1 MLICGIKVTHDG
13 GVAVIDG
20 NRLLFSIEVEKLGN
34 GQRYGYLGDLARVA
48 EILAAEG
55 VDVRD
60 VDRFVVDG
68 WLEDGSAE
76 HALIRTQRNG
86 SPATLTVAPY
96 QDRPGTRD
104 PLWRYTF
111 ADHDF
116 TPRAPGYASYHH
128 VSNHL
133 FGAYCT
139 SPFAARGQDALALVW
154 DGVTVPR
161 LYGVDA
167 VGRKATPVAELMPF
181 TGNSFADFS
190 VQFDPFRPRTKAR
203 SEEESTR
210 RHLSVAGKAMA
221 YAALGRIEEAAYPVF
236 DELIGAFPT
245 VSPDNAAY
253 FGKKVAANRDELLP
267 GLTDADLIATF
278 QGYLGE
284 LLLRRLSATLRRG
297 LPDLGQQHGASRRP
311 RLVFGGGC
319 ALNIKWNSMLRASG
333 LFEDI
338 WIAPFPNDSG
348 AAIGT
353 AACEMIRTG
362 GHTALEWDVHSGPRI
377 TTGTLPAGWRESPCD
392 ERRLAGL
399 LHTEGE
405 PVVVLSG
412 RAELGPRALGNRS
425 ILAPAT
431 DPAMKDRLNR
441 LKNRA
446 GYRPVAPICLTS
458 RAQEVF
464 TPGTRDP
471 YMLFEHRLRPG
482 WADRVPAVVHLDG
495 TARLQTVDPSQN
507 IATARILAA
516 YEQLSG
522 VPVLCNTSANHHGRG
537 FFPDVA
543 SAAEWGGTRH
553 IWSEGTLYTH
563 PTATD
568 GALPEALTT

>member
-34 GQRYGYLGDLARVA
+34 GRRYDYLGDLARVA
-48 EILAAEG
+48 EILTAEG
-55 VDVRD
+55 LDVRD

-68 WLEDGSAE
+68 WLEEGAAENTLVRTRRDG
-76 HALIRTQRNG
+76 RPT
-86 SPATLTVAPY
+86 TLTVAPY

-104 PLWRYTF
+104 PLWRYAF

-116 TPRAPGYASYHH
+116 APGNRGYASYHH

-161 LYGVDA
+161 LYDVDA
-167 VGRKATPVAELMPF
+167 VGRTATPVAELMPF

-190 VQFDPFRPRTKAR
+190 VQFDPFRPRTEAG

-221 YAALGRIEEAAYPVF
+221 YAALGRIEESAYPVF
-236 DELIGAFPT
+236 DELIAAFPT

-278 QGYLGE
+278 QGYLGD
-284 LLLRRLSATLRRG
+284 LLLRRLSATLRRR
-297 LPDLGQQHGASRRP
+297 LPARGQQREASSRRP

-353 AACEMIRTG
+353 AACEMIRAG
-362 GHTALEWDVHSGPRI
+362 GHPALEWDVHSGPRI
-377 TTGTLPAGWRESPCD
+377 TTGTLPAGWRERPCD
-392 ERRLAGL
+392 ERQLAGL

-431 DPAMKDRLNR
+431 DPGMKDRLNH

-446 GYRPVAPICLTS
+446 GYRPVAPICLTT

-464 TPGTRDP
+464 SPGTRDP

-495 TARLQTVDPSQN
+495 TARLQTIDPSQN
-507 IATARILAA
+507 TATARILTA

-522 VPVLCNTSANHHGRG
+522 VPVLCNTSANHEGRG

-543 SAAEWGGTRH
+543 SAAAWGGTRY

-563 PTATD
+563 PSAT
-568 GALPEALTT
+568 